1 MKKTLALLLAIA
13 ATQATARTTYHET
26 YRVGGNQTVPAI
38 RNQGQLT
45 VVPPGTPIMPPNA
58 AAARSRIN
66 VRPLNFSNGQA
77 HISGSIRGLGIA
89 AYHFSGN
96 AGQTIRM
103 VPNSKNFAMEF
114 ALFNEEMGMRFGSV
128 HTLPYSGNYEVR
140 IVQNHKNA
148 AHSKKARPYNVTIYL
163 DGGAGGASQPL
174 PVPASYPAG
183 AGVPVTRPAPVPVQ
197 PMPAPVPV
205 GVRPAPAPV
214 PVAAPAG
221 GEAMPVKKSGP
232 TAPVAAAVPVKAAPA
247 ADSAPRRLP
256 VKANPVPAEELAAN
270 DAAPQPRRLPVKAN
284 PAPAEEQAANDA
296 APQPRRLP
304 VKAGGEAIDSES
316 ADAAPAK
323 SGKNGKGKTRNYQC
337 QNGKNLRVEYI
348 GIDTPSPTAVV
359 RQGKKSVR
367 MPMDEAASEGKNLIF
382 SSDAGMLH
390 LVKTDGNNLAKAE
403 VLSFDHNGKP
413 VAFSCKP
420 R

>member
-114 ALFNEEMGMRFGSV
+114 ALFNEEMGMRFGPV

-205 GVRPAPAPV
+205 GVRPAPV

-256 VKANPVPAEELAAN
+256 IKANPAPAEELAAN
-270 DAAPQPRRLPVKAN
+270 DDAAPQPRRLPVKA
-284 PAPAEEQAANDA
+284 D
-296 APQPRRLP
+296 
-304 VKAGGEAIDSES
+304 GEAIDSES
-316 ADAAPAK
+316 ADATPAK

-413 VAFSCKP
+413 IAFSCKP

>member
-114 ALFNEEMGMRFGSV
+114 ALFNEEMGMRFGPV

-205 GVRPAPAPV
+205 GVRPAPV

-256 VKANPVPAEELAAN
+256 VKANPAPAEELATN
-270 DAAPQPRRLPVKAN
+270 D
-284 PAPAEEQAANDA
+284 DA

-316 ADAAPAK
+316 ADATPAK

>member
-114 ALFNEEMGMRFGSV
+114 ALFNEEMGMRFGPV

-205 GVRPAPAPV
+205 GVRPAPV
-214 PVAAPAG
+214 PVVGLVEG
-221 GEAMPVKKSGP
+221 GE
-232 TAPVAAAVPVKAAPA
+232 
-247 ADSAPRRLP
+247 
-256 VKANPVPAEELAAN
+256 
-270 DAAPQPRRLPVKAN
+270 
-284 PAPAEEQAANDA
+284 
-296 APQPRRLP
+296 
-304 VKAGGEAIDSES
+304 
-316 ADAAPAK
+316 
-323 SGKNGKGKTRNYQC
+323 
-337 QNGKNLRVEYI
+337 
-348 GIDTPSPTAVV
+348 
-359 RQGKKSVR
+359 
-367 MPMDEAASEGKNLIF
+367 
-382 SSDAGMLH
+382 
-390 LVKTDGNNLAKAE
+390 
-403 VLSFDHNGKP
+403 
-413 VAFSCKP
+413 
-420 R
+420 

>member
-114 ALFNEEMGMRFGSV
+114 ALFNEEMGMRFGPA
-128 HTLPYSGNYEVR
+128 HTLPYSGDYEVR

-205 GVRPAPAPV
+205 GVRPAPV
-214 PVAAPAG
+214 PVAVPAG
-221 GEAMPVKKSGP
+221 GEAIPVKKSGP

-247 ADSAPRRLP
+247 ADNA
-256 VKANPVPAEELAAN
+256 
-270 DAAPQPRRLPVKAN
+270 PRRLPVKAN
-284 PAPAEEQAANDA
+284 PAPVAETAAANDE

-316 ADAAPAK
+316 ADAAPVK
-323 SGKNGKGKTRNYQC
+323 SAKNGKGKTRNYQC